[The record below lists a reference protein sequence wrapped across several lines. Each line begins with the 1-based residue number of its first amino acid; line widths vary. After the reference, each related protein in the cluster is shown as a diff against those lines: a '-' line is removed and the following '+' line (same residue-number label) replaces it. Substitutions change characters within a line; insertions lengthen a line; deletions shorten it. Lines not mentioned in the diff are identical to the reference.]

1 MPGYE
6 LTGRKEHESQ
16 RRLLIALKV
25 DIPHSTTK
33 SKMRRLAFNVIVCL
47 FFYSVVNPVIML
59 VKHSMLLDDKDVL
72 PVNDLTNEIEV
83 KSTVEDLLNL
93 GCDNETTDAALL
105 DKIR

>member
-25 DIPHSTTK
+25 DIPHSTT
-33 SKMRRLAFNVIVCL
+33 KMRRLAFNVIVCL